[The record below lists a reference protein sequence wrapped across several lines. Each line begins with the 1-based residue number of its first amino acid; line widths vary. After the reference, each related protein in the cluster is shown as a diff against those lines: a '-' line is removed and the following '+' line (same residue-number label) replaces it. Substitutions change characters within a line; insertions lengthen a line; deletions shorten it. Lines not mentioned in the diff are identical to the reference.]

1 MQRLY
6 AGGGYRIVLAGA
18 SPEVADVVSKALR
31 RRFVVVV
38 IPEYDRA
45 LRTIARDDFHA
56 LVLDGPRH
64 VTLALTQLVRAR
76 RPSLPV
82 LSLSEHVLPNLA
94 TLLSVRPTLWGLGL
108 AAPRDARVL
117 LDALVASVD
126 DPRLDGPH
134 TN

>member
-45 LRTIARDDFHA
+45 LRTIARE
-56 LVLDGPRH
+56 LVDTVKQN
-64 VTLALTQLVRAR
+64 VTIDWTVKESVRAKLR
-76 RPSLPV
+76 VIVKRILRKYGYPPDKQEAATNTV
-82 LSLSEHVLPNLA
+82 LQQAE
-94 TLLSVRPTLWGLGL
+94 LLSDFWTQAGAV
-108 AAPRDARVL
+108 
-117 LDALVASVD
+117 
-126 DPRLDGPH
+126 
-134 TN
+134 